1 MIVLCLSTNLHVNTD
16 CMNVEKLGY
25 SVEKAKKK
33 KTPNKHFPMAQVKI
47 FKARLKKI
55 CAFTSK
61 NQTIGS
67 TNVANKLKDAV
78 LN

>member
-1 MIVLCLSTNLHVNTD
+1 
-16 CMNVEKLGY
+16 MNVEKLGY
-25 SVEKAKKK
+25 SVEKAKKNP
-33 KTPNKHFPMAQVKI
+33 PNKHFPI

-55 CAFTSK
+55 SAFTSK

>member
-1 MIVLCLSTNLHVNTD
+1 
-16 CMNVEKLGY
+16 MNVEKLGY

-33 KTPNKHFPMAQVKI
+33 NPNKHFPMAQVKI

>member
-25 SVEKAKKK
+25 SVEKAKK
-33 KTPNKHFPMAQVKI
+33 TPPNKHFPMAQVKI

-55 CAFTSK
+55 SAFTSK

>member
-1 MIVLCLSTNLHVNTD
+1 MIVLCLSTNPHVNTD

-33 KTPNKHFPMAQVKI
+33 PPNKHFPMAQVKI

-55 CAFTSK
+55 SAFTSK

>member
-1 MIVLCLSTNLHVNTD
+1 
-16 CMNVEKLGY
+16 MNVEKLGY

-33 KTPNKHFPMAQVKI
+33 KNPNKHFPMAQVKI

-55 CAFTSK
+55 SAFTSK

>member
-1 MIVLCLSTNLHVNTD
+1 
-16 CMNVEKLGY
+16 
-25 SVEKAKKK
+25 
-33 KTPNKHFPMAQVKI
+33 MAQVKN

-55 CAFTSK
+55 SAFTSK

-78 LN
+78 LNWCSALTNVAHILK

>member
-1 MIVLCLSTNLHVNTD
+1 
-16 CMNVEKLGY
+16 
-25 SVEKAKKK
+25 
-33 KTPNKHFPMAQVKI
+33 MAQVKI